1 MLINKTLISN
11 VRKVIVGKVTKHE
24 GEGETI
30 KDLAIEFETDNG
42 KVVVVAEGPDIQ
54 ICNPGD

>member
-11 VRKVIVGKVTKHE
+11 VRKIVVGKVTKHQ

-30 KDLAIEFETDNG
+30 EDVAIEFETDNG
-42 KVVVVAEGPDIQ
+42 KVVVVAEGNDIQ
-54 ICNPGD
+54 IFNPGE